1 MDSRAAIIGTCWIAI
16 AIISAMYIYVGKV
29 NFGTDIIVA
38 LLVLIA
44 TGVTFGVG
52 FGLEGMQRYGPPSRA
67 EATISFDLTELKTA
81 ITELTKKV
89 DALQKELQE

>member
-1 MDSRAAIIGTCWIAI
+1 MDSKAAIIGTCWIAI

-29 NFGTDIIVA
+29 TLGTDIIVA
-38 LLVLIA
+38 LLVLVA
-44 TGVTFGVG
+44 VGVTFGVG

-67 EATISFDLTELKTA
+67 EAKMSFDLTELKTA